1 MPVDIPYI
9 NIHTHTRNTDSK
21 HIEIVNVMVSH
32 QTPQDGYFSVGL
44 HPWQIAEGHWTE
56 KLQEME
62 IYRNHQK
69 LVAIGEAGI
78 DRVIDVSIDL
88 QNEVFQHQALLA
100 ESWVLPLIIHTVR
113 SANELIEMH
122 RKLKPTMPWIIH
134 GYNGRASIAESYLRQ
149 GFYLSFGKSLFRPNE
164 ALKSALQICPDDRLF
179 LETDDAQIDIIKV
192 YEAAAAIRGTEPEA
206 LKEVIYRN
214 FVRLFGERIA

>member
-9 NIHTHTRNTDSK
+9 NIHTHARSTDSK

-32 QTPQDGYFSVGL
+32 QPPQDGYFSVGL
-44 HPWQIAEGHWTE
+44 HPWQLAEGRWSE
-56 KLQEME
+56 GLKG
-62 IYRNHQK
+62 IGICRNHPR
-69 LVAIGEAGI
+69 LLAIGEAGI
-78 DRVIDVSIDL
+78 DKTINVSLDF
-88 QNEVFQHQALLA
+88 QNEVFRNQVLLA
-100 ESWVLPLIIHTVR
+100 ESWRLPLIIHTVR
-113 SANELIEMH
+113 GVNELIEMH

-134 GYNGRASIAESYLRQ
+134 GYNGRATIAENYLRQ
-149 GFYLSFGKSLFRPNE
+149 GFYLSFGKSLVRPNE

-192 YEAAAAIRGTEPEA
+192 YEAAAAIRGIEPEA
-206 LKEVIYRN
+206 LKDLIYRN